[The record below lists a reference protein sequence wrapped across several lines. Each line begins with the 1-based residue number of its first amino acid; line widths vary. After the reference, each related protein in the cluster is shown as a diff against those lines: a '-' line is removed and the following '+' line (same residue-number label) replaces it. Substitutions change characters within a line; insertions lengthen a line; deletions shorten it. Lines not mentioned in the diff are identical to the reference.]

1 MATKLFEDRHELVRV
16 TVVFTREHFY
26 CWRALVEGSADS
38 YPMDSE
44 ALVDFFY
51 QIFSGHPPEPGKL
64 PNFVQ
69 AIHDSRPEGPRDAK
83 EG

>member
-16 TVVFTREHFY
+16 TVTFTREHFY
-26 CWRALVEGSADS
+26 CWRALVDEPGG
-38 YPMDSE
+38 Y
-44 ALVDFFY
+44 
-51 QIFSGHPPEPGKL
+51 PPEPEQLLRFFDGIFGGHAPEPGTL

-69 AIHDSRPEGPRDAK
+69 AIHDSRPEGPSDAT